1 MTAWVHAFLTAGVS
15 AAAAA
20 CSPGEIVWFVVSAGI
35 AHWITAPASNG
46 RYQGVWS
53 MTAAAAVTA
62 PILASWSLAHGGRL
76 LMVATTVTAGLLG
89 TALCAPL
96 ARVLAGA
103 DIDGRRATR
112 AANAT
117 EQSAGEAGPEGPAGS
132 APGGDTPP

>member
-103 DIDGRRATR
+103 DIDG
-112 AANAT
+112 
-117 EQSAGEAGPEGPAGS
+117 
-132 APGGDTPP
+132 APRNQGRKCY